1 MLFDNP
7 TAGLSPK
14 LAGEVLDKINR
25 VRDEF
30 GITVILV
37 EQDVK
42 RALKLGD
49 FAGRRQG
56 RLQRKAARITG
67 TP

>member
-1 MLFDNP
+1 MLFDKP

-14 LAGEVLDKINR
+14 PAGDVLDKINQ

-30 GITVILV
+30 GITVILA
-37 EQDVK
+37 EQDVR

-49 FAGRRQG
+49 SLLANGKG
-56 RLQRKAARITG
+56 ALRKAARITG